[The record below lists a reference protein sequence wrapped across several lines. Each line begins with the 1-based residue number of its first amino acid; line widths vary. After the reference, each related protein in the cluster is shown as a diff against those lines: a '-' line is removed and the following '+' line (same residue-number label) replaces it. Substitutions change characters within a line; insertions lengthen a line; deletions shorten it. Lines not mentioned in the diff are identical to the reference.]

1 VTGQVILHTM
11 PEFLCR
17 CRGFEH
23 VTSTSWPA
31 ARWPIRLTLGL
42 KRCTR
47 RDQKCGRCV
56 SWVHSLEIRG
66 NTNARW
72 TLTRNSTL
80 QSYSSSKV
88 RVCIPHDTVLMV
100 GYMSTVWDAWPKMG
114 SNSILIKYVN
124 KGKGTAIPWQAWI
137 GPEGSRRLRLPD
149 FKTVGTW
156 KW

>member
-1 VTGQVILHTM
+1 MH
-11 PEFLCR
+11 EFLCR

-23 VTSTSWPA
+23 VTSISWPG

-80 QSYSSSKV
+80 QSYSPSKV
-88 RVCIPHDTVLMV
+88 RVCIPCDTVLTV
-100 GYMSTVWDAWPKMG
+100 GYMSTVCDAWTKMEN
-114 SNSILIKYVN
+114 NSILIRYGN
-124 KGKGTAIPWQAWI
+124 KRR
-137 GPEGSRRLRLPD
+137 ESSRGDRTLTFLTFPLGRKFCENIYYTFLQSCP
-149 FKTVGTW
+149 FINW
-156 KW
+156 

>member
-1 VTGQVILHTM
+1 MTGQAILHTM
-11 PEFLCR
+11 HEFLCR

-23 VTSTSWPA
+23 VTSTSWPG

-47 RDQKCGRCV
+47 PDQKCGRCV

-80 QSYSSSKV
+80 QSNSPSKV
-88 RVCIPHDTVLMV
+88 RVCIPYDTVLTV
-100 GYMSTVWDAWPKMG
+100 EYMSNVCDAWTEMG
-114 SNSILIKYVN
+114 NNSILINYGN
-124 KGKGTAIPWQAWI
+124 KRR
-137 GPEGSRRLRLPD
+137 ESSRDDRTLIFFTLPRGRK
-149 FKTVGTW
+149 FC
-156 KW
+156 